1 MANSKNKSSGNA
13 PRFDEPVDENA
24 ARQSSGG
31 GSSDFLAPPG
41 DDNMGSSDDSYDADQ
56 DAAASFGV
64 DNDLLQLKADLE
76 RQIFAGSDPAAS
88 AMSSGSGSGSL
99 IVGVGIGA
107 AHRDFESVGP
117 AGPGAPVL
125 NVYVSEPMNM
135 DEVKGMLVDNYS
147 AHAVSD
153 DAQKVNVIVSGII
166 DAQPHRHRERPAPC
180 GISTGHFRITAGTLG
195 ALARGRSGARINRLL
210 ALSNNHVFANSNAA
224 AVGDNLL
231 QQGAYDGGSNPADR
245 IALLE
250 QWVPINFSA
259 AGVNFVDCATGWC
272 WPDRVRR
279 EQIYR
284 SGGSWAYFRT
294 GSIPVAPAL
303 GMIVGKSGRTTQL
316 TAGRII
322 DTSASIRVNYGA
334 PGVANFRDQITIRGL
349 NANQPF
355 SAGGDSGSLIWTWDA
370 RRAPVGLL
378 YAGGGGLTFANKIGR
393 VLSALDINLYT

>member
-1 MANSKNKSSGNA
+1 MANSKNKSSSGA
-13 PRFDEPVDENA
+13 SKFDEPVDENA
-24 ARQSSGG
+24 TNQSATGS
-31 GSSDFLAPPG
+31 SSDFLVPPG
-41 DDNMGSSDDSYDADQ
+41 EEESVGGSDDFDGENEAS
-56 DAAASFGV
+56 SFGA

-76 RQIFAGSDPAAS
+76 RQIFARDDTQTAA
-88 AMSSGSGSGSL
+88 AADGPDTSSM
-99 IVGVGIGA
+99 IMGVGIGA

-117 AGPGAPVL
+117 NGPGAPVL

-135 DEVKGMLVDNYS
+135 DDVKGLLVDDYG
-147 AHAVSD
+147 ADAVSSD
-153 DAQKVNVIVSGII
+153 STKVNVIVSGII
-166 DAQPHRHRERPAPC
+166 DAQPHRHRQRPAPC
-180 GISTGHFRITAGTLG
+180 GISAGHFRITAGTLG

-210 ALSNNHVFANSNAA
+210 ALSNNHVFANSNNAS
-224 AVGDNLL
+224 VGDNLL
-231 QQGAYDGGSNPADR
+231 QPGPADGGVNPADR

-250 QWVPINFSA
+250 RWVPISFAA

-284 SGGSWAYFRT
+284 SGGVWRYFRT

-349 NANQPF
+349 NANQSF
-355 SAGGDSGSLIWTWDA
+355 SAGGDSGSLIWTWDG

-378 YAGGGGLTFANKIGR
+378 FAGGGGLTFANKIGR